1 MPEVLL
7 FSIFYRWKDRHKE
20 ADVTQEGSIKAR
32 ICAQVIPSLPVLL
45 SCLYCASLKTSQLL
59 VYAELLEYGGD
70 LGVDGVSQVGGDH
83 LPLFFCGPKFI
94 LLVFTV
100 L

>member
-7 FSIFYRWKDRHKE
+7 FSIFYRWKDRHKRLMLPRK
-20 ADVTQEGSIKAR
+20 SIKAR

-70 LGVDGVSQVGGDH
+70 LGVDGMSQVGETIC
-83 LPLFFCGPKFI
+83 LYFCVDLNSFC
-94 LLVFTV
+94 
-100 L
+100 